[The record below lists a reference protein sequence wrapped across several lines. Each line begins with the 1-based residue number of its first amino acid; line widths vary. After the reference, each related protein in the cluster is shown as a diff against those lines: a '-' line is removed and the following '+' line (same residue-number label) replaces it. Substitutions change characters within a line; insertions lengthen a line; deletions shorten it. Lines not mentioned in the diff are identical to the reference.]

1 MFEPH
6 SQTLRFVLAL
16 LTNFAL
22 CLSLTHELRYGKR
35 GSCNLQHKKEQS
47 EVKLSFARVGQVV
60 AVRLLRVGSS
70 SGSQAK
76 VLATFYQDL

>member
-1 MFEPH
+1 MASVEAVIC
-6 SQTLRFVLAL
+6 SI
-16 LTNFAL
+16 
-22 CLSLTHELRYGKR
+22 
-35 GSCNLQHKKEQS
+35 KKEQS

-76 VLATFYQDL
+76 VLATFHQDL

>member
-1 MFEPH
+1 MASVEAVIC
-6 SQTLRFVLAL
+6 SI
-16 LTNFAL
+16 
-22 CLSLTHELRYGKR
+22 
-35 GSCNLQHKKEQS
+35 KKEQS

-76 VLATFYQDL
+76 VLNVFARRRTVLKPEVLATYHQDL